1 MYEKIPE
8 ELKALPNWVSFRLLP
23 DEKRGKPR
31 KVPFNAGTGEPAKS
45 NDPSTWCD
53 FETAASAEGYS
64 GIGFMFSE
72 SPYFGVDID
81 DVADE
86 LPKFM
91 AGEPGLLSDFVDTLQ
106 SYTEKSTSGNGIHII
121 CRGNLPKGGR
131 RKGNV
136 EMYESGRFFVMTGQ
150 SVSRYTDIAECTESI
165 KALHERYIGSGK
177 LNQADSSDNP
187 NQARSSEV
195 LNQSDMSVGEL
206 LKAISRSKSAEKFGR
221 LWRGDISGYTSHSE
235 ADLAMCCH
243 LAFWCRKDPVKMDEM
258 FRMSGLMRDK
268 WDSKRGDRTYGAMV
282 IEKAI
287 ESCAEVFTPSKGYH
301 VVIGD
306 KERRLRIYTLDDTG
320 NSERMYDLFGDWL
333 RYSYVDRRWLYY
345 NGRNWEYDREGVVE
359 KAAAKSVG
367 FMYDEE
373 ELWAEK
379 YGEDSEELE
388 NFLKWRKTSRSNKS
402 KKAMIAE
409 VAHKLALLPEEMDK
423 DKYLLNLMNGYLD
436 LASGEFHEHDPER
449 YMTKIVPVEYDPAAD
464 CPVWKEFLD
473 TVFAGDEDLIRYVQ
487 KAVGYSLTGDT
498 SEQCVFFLYG
508 TGSNGKSTF
517 LSTIRQICGGYAA
530 NVQPETI
537 MVRQLASQGANSDIA
552 RLKSAR
558 FVTSTEPNE
567 GMRLNEGLIK
577 QLSGEDPVTARKL
590 YGDEFEFLPE
600 FKLWMGTN
608 HKPIIRGTDT
618 GIWRRVHMI
627 PFEVRIPDEKK
638 DKHLS
643 ERFRGESSGIL
654 NWAVEGYKL
663 YKAEG
668 LGMPSAVYK
677 AVAEYRHEMD
687 SISQFLEECT
697 EPGGD
702 VPANLLYAAYKDWAR
717 SGEQYVHT
725 STKFGRE
732 IASRYMRLK
741 GKSNYIY
748 QGLHLCV
755 QM

>member
-8 ELKALPNWVSFRLLP
+8 ELKALPNWVTFKLLP

-31 KVPFNAGTGEPAKS
+31 KVPFDAKTGTPAKS

-53 FETAASAEGYS
+53 FQTAASAEGYS

-72 SPYFGVDID
+72 SPYFGIDID

-86 LPKFM
+86 FPKFM
-91 AGEPGLLSDFVDTLQ
+91 EGEPCLLSDFVDTLQ

-121 CRGNLPKGGR
+121 CRGTLPPNGR
-131 RKGNV
+131 RKGNI

-150 SVSRYTDIAECTESI
+150 SVSQYPDIADCTETI
-165 KALHERYIGSGK
+165 KTLHEQYIGGGLTPAEAPLPTPASYPETV
-177 LNQADSSDNP
+177 D
-187 NQARSSEV
+187 EI
-195 LNQSDMSVGEL
+195 
-206 LKAISRSKSAEKFGR
+206 LKAISRSKSADGFMR
-221 LWRGDISGYTSHSE
+221 LWHGDTSGYTSHSE
-235 ADLAMCCH
+235 ADMALCNH
-243 LAFWCRKDPVKMDEM
+243 LAFWCRCDADKMDAM
-258 FRMSGLMRDK
+258 FRQSGLMREK
-268 WDSKRGDRTYGAMV
+268 WDRQQAGSTYGVLTIQKAIAECPNVYTPKPAYRVNIGSQSVQNPQDEPEPRMYSFDDMGNAQRLYDFFGGFLRYNYV
-282 IEKAI
+282 DKRWMYYDRRKWVSDRGGEIEKAAERSI
-287 ESCAEVFTPSKGYH
+287 QMMDAEAKLYSSGDPDNESDEF
-301 VVIGD
+301 
-306 KERRLRIYTLDDTG
+306 
-320 NSERMYDLFGDWL
+320 
-333 RYSYVDRRWLYY
+333 
-345 NGRNWEYDREGVVE
+345 
-359 KAAAKSVG
+359 KA
-367 FMYDEE
+367 FM
-373 ELWAEK
+373 
-379 YGEDSEELE
+379 
-388 NFLKWRKTSRSNKS
+388 KWRKTSRSNKS

-409 VAHKLALLPEEMDK
+409 LQHRVPILPEQTDK
-423 DKYLLNLMNGYLD
+423 DKFYLNVMNGYLD
-436 LASGEFHEHDPER
+436 LESGELHEHDPER
-449 YMTKIVPVEYDPAAD
+449 YMTKIVPVEYDPEKD
-464 CPVWKEFLD
+464 CPVWKDFLR

-487 KAVGYSLTGDT
+487 KAVGYSLSGDT

-537 MVRQLASQGANSDIA
+537 MVKPSSGGGANSDIA

-590 YGDEFEFLPE
+590 YGDEFEFMPE

-627 PFEVRIPDEKK
+627 PFEVCIPDEKK
-638 DKHLS
+638 DKHLPG
-643 ERFRGESSGIL
+643 RLRGESSGIL

-663 YKAEG
+663 YKKEG
-668 LGMPSAVYK
+668 LKMPSAVYK

-702 VPANLLYAAYKDWAR
+702 IPANLLYAAYKDWAR
-717 SGEQYVHT
+717 ASEQYVHT

-741 GKSNYIY
+741 GKNNYIY